1 MTQEAILRMGTA
13 ATEAGE
19 NKAILRST
27 DLVVDQIYPGG
38 RRGNAGD
45 DPLVHILG
53 VSNQGGFRHLG
64 RREQPKLIVLT
75 TTMNELHW
83 PDSIDLET
91 GVLTYY
97 GDNRRPGQELHQTR
111 RWGNEML
118 RDAFAR
124 GSNNLDRR
132 HVPPIFVFRNTGNYR
147 DVVFLGLAVPG
158 AIGVRPA
165 ESLVATWHQLD
176 GRRFQNYRAT
186 FTLLD
191 AGRINRAWISD
202 IQRGAAH
209 TPNAPSAWSAWI
221 EHGQHEPLRASSSQA
236 YRSKAEQ
243 FPSSQKDVE
252 LINALIGHYEVDPV
266 GFEWCAA
273 EITRMLLPNISSIDV
288 TRPSR
293 DGGRDAV
300 GRYRI
305 GPLGSR
311 VEVEFAMEAKCYSM
325 HNSVGVRQTS
335 RLISRLRHRQ
345 FGVMVTTS
353 HVNSQ
358 AYKEIVDDG
367 HPILI
372 ISANDIV
379 CALRSFGIRNHSDL
393 MEWLQS
399 VDRKA
404 GAAPP

>member
-1 MTQEAILRMGTA
+1 MNAPPIEPADRTA
-13 ATEAGE
+13 A
-19 NKAILRST
+19 LRFT
-27 DLVVDQIYPGG
+27 DLVVDQVYQGG

-45 DPLVHILG
+45 DPLVPMLS

-64 RREQPKLIVLT
+64 RRERPKLIVLT
-75 TTMNELHW
+75 TTMNELDW

-97 GDNRRPGQELHQTR
+97 GDNRKPGQELHQTR

-124 GSNNLDRR
+124 GSNDLDRQE
-132 HVPPIFVFRNTGNYR
+132 VPPILLFRNTGNYR

-165 ESLVATWHQLD
+165 ESLVATWHQI
-176 GRRFQNYRAT
+176 GGMRFQNYRAT
-186 FTLLD
+186 FTILD
-191 AGRINRAWISD
+191 AGRIDRAWISD
-202 IQRGAAH
+202 IQRGTTLTCH
-209 TPNAPSAWSAWI
+209 APPAWRAWI
-221 EHGQHEPLRASSSQA
+221 EHGQYEPLRASSSQA
-236 YRSKAEQ
+236 YRSRSEQ
-243 FPSSQKDVE
+243 APVKREDLQLVE
-252 LINALIGHYEVDPV
+252 ALVNHYESDPV

-273 EITRMLLPNISSIDV
+273 EITRMLLPSIASIDV

-293 DGGRDAV
+293 DGGRDAI

-311 VEVEFAMEAKCYSM
+311 VEVEFAMEAKCYSP

-345 FGVMVTTS
+345 FGVMITTS
-353 HVNSQ
+353 YVNSQ

-372 ISANDIV
+372 VSAVDIV
-379 CALRSFGIRNHSDL
+379 LALRSFGIRSEIDL
-393 MEWLQS
+393 TEWLQA

-404 GAAPP
+404 GSAVF